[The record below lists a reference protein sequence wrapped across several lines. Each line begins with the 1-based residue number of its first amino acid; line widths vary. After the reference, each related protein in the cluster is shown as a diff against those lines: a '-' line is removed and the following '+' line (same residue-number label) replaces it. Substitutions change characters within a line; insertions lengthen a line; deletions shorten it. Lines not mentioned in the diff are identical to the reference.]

1 MAPNGSQT
9 PKISEIWKFSEIR
22 HIIVQSK
29 GFFIAN
35 PIFEVLNKNYLIL
48 VMYDVIKIT
57 KKLVET
63 PNLSKVWHVIH
74 RSKGFLMV
82 NNILSVL
89 DFLY

>member
-1 MAPNGSQT
+1 MAPNGSHT

-57 KKLVET
+57 KKLQIYQKCGM
-63 PNLSKVWHVIH
+63 LYIDQK
-74 RSKGFLMV
+74 
-82 NNILSVL
+82 
-89 DFLY
+89 DF